1 MSVEIKGL
9 DSLRRKL
16 QSLGGDIEKATAR
29 GVASASEGIRES
41 AVEHCPKDTGDLR
54 ESVYLKI
61 VRSKGTITGFIGTNV
76 EYAACVEFGT
86 GPTGNGTY
94 PYPVSGLVYKADKW
108 RVKLPFLETEDDP
121 GIRYI
126 SGQHAQPYLYP
137 ALLENRK
144 KSVGL
149 IAEELRKGIREAMK

>member
-16 QSLGGDIEKATAR
+16 QSLGGDLERATEE
-29 GVASASEGIRES
+29 GVRLATKS
-41 AVEHCPKDTGDLR
+41 VR
-54 ESVYLKI
+54 ESVMENCPEGTGHLKESI
-61 VRSKGTITGFIGTNV
+61 YAKVVRSKGKITGFVGTNV
-76 EYAACVEFGT
+76 EYAHYVEFGT
-86 GPTGNGTY
+86 GPTGDGTY
-94 PYPVSGLVYKADKW
+94 PYPVPGLVYKADKW

-126 SGQHAQPYLYP
+126 SGQAAQPYLYP
-137 ALLENRK
+137 ALLENRQRT
-144 KSVGL
+144 VDM

>member
-16 QSLGGDIEKATAR
+16 QSLGGDIEKAAEKGAVSTSK
-29 GVASASEGIRES
+29 VIRE
-41 AVEHCPKDTGDLR
+41 AAMEHCLKKTGDLR
-54 ESVYLKI
+54 ESIYSKI
-61 VRSKGTITGFIGTNV
+61 VRSKGTITGFIGTNL
-76 EYAACVEFGT
+76 EYAAYVEFGT

-126 SGQHAQPYLYP
+126 SGQRAQPYLYP
-137 ALLENRK
+137 ALLENRD